1 MKKKSNGICLVY
13 VSCMSMMVVPFVI
26 SFGKSNIYTNVE
38 IMYRDGKGENRDF
51 VQHLRM

>member
-1 MKKKSNGICLVY
+1 MPN
-13 VSCMSMMVVPFVI
+13 MVVPFVI